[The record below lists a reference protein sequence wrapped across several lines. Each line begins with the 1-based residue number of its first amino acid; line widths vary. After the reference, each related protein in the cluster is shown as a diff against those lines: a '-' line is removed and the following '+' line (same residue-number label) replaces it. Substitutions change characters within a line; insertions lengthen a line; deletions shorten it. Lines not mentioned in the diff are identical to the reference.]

1 MSAGI
6 GCTNKIHSSS
16 TVRRSVDREMYRIPR
31 DEPKSYWEKLRL
43 KQCAGFTMVGRH
55 VWIACIV
62 CIFIIAANSLW
73 RPSTL
78 IPGDTDQRPTDEWCW
93 KDGAWWQCQE
103 VAGKQVNDKLEPPPR
118 SGCHGGVA
126 SWGVCSRGRFLC
138 RSNDA
143 ARWQW
148 PFDDTY
154 VNEATKEENVGGN
167 FATTAKPQGCALFGG
182 QFLCKDTSDLRGF
195 MCLDNATSTG
205 ICPVSE
211 ALCCPANVCPT
222 GPLGRE
228 REILRSR
235 LAKLM
240 EILFVVRP
248 KEVLMAVREKGFP
261 LLAYQSLLAV
271 WGGLMH
277 TSTSSNTSWEHEAMR
292 GSWAI
297 QSIDRLVQ
305 EVLGRFART
314 EEIRE
319 LAPRMARGWKA
330 EGVFAGCNYTGREG
344 DA

>member
-1 MSAGI
+1 
-6 GCTNKIHSSS
+6 
-16 TVRRSVDREMYRIPR
+16 MYRIPR

-148 PFDDTY
+148 PFDDTDL
-154 VNEATKEENVGGN
+154 NEARKENGFARGN

-211 ALCCPANVCPT
+211 ALCCHATV
-222 GPLGRE
+222 
-228 REILRSR
+228 
-235 LAKLM
+235 
-240 EILFVVRP
+240 
-248 KEVLMAVREKGFP
+248 
-261 LLAYQSLLAV
+261 
-271 WGGLMH
+271 
-277 TSTSSNTSWEHEAMR
+277 
-292 GSWAI
+292 
-297 QSIDRLVQ
+297 
-305 EVLGRFART
+305 
-314 EEIRE
+314 
-319 LAPRMARGWKA
+319 
-330 EGVFAGCNYTGREG
+330 
-344 DA
+344 

>member
-182 QFLCKDTSDLRGF
+182 QFLCKDTSDLCGF

-211 ALCCPANVCPT
+211 ALCCHATV
-222 GPLGRE
+222 
-228 REILRSR
+228 
-235 LAKLM
+235 
-240 EILFVVRP
+240 
-248 KEVLMAVREKGFP
+248 
-261 LLAYQSLLAV
+261 
-271 WGGLMH
+271 
-277 TSTSSNTSWEHEAMR
+277 
-292 GSWAI
+292 
-297 QSIDRLVQ
+297 
-305 EVLGRFART
+305 
-314 EEIRE
+314 
-319 LAPRMARGWKA
+319 
-330 EGVFAGCNYTGREG
+330 
-344 DA
+344 